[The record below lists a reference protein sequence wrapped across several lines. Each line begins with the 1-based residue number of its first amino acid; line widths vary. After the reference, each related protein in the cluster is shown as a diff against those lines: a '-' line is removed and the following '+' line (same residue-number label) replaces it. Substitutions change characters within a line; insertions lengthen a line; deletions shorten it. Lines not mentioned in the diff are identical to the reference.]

1 MGNRG
6 AEAYGTE
13 KSTLTAETSASGI
26 VGIVDGSKQQTYSG
40 KLFMYTGEEEAW

>member
-26 VGIVDGSKQQTYSG
+26 VGIIDSSKQKTHSG
-40 KLFMYTGEEEAW
+40 NLFKYTGEEEAW